1 MEKNLQSAK
10 KWGGK
15 RNGAG
20 RPRGTVRR
28 FHKTIWVS
36 EEEYR
41 QVVDLLLK
49 IQQAD
54 SGNP

>member
-54 SGNP
+54 SGDP